1 MGVPSIKIVFRS
13 VATVFVSLLAPVV
26 GATPANADAANADAY
41 DAAKSQNT
49 AEAYSRF
56 IAANPGSEFVG
67 AALCDLAEIDLN
79 EAAISARVVYE
90 AGEDPTSSS
99 CVEDGGVTET
109 GAARLIIV

>member
-1 MGVPSIKIVFRS
+1 MRVPSIKTLFSSGAV
-13 VATVFVSLLAPVV
+13 VLGSLLAAMF
-26 GATPANADAANADAY
+26 GGTPASANADAY
-41 DAAKSQNT
+41 NAAKSQNT

-67 AALCDLAEIDLN
+67 AALCDLAELDLN